1 MTQGCMTQDQCR
13 TVQLE
18 RSVREEAPLQS
29 LVCRALLQ
37 PPRPHNTQSAFRA
50 QVGLTAEM
58 DL

>member
-1 MTQGCMTQDQCR
+1 MTQDQCR